1 MFTLRPR
8 IYNNGANIGD
18 INCNDG
24 DNGDDGDDG
33 GGLS

>member
-1 MFTLRPR
+1 M
-8 IYNNGANIGD
+8 YNNGANIGD